1 MFIIFAFCVKCQI
14 NLLKITRHFFKNGDA
29 SSVSNLQRLLHTKS
43 VKIYNQN
50 SYKMKRSI
58 NELGDF
64 NYTNL
69 LFYTIHF
76 SGFVVNLE

>member
-1 MFIIFAFCVKCQI
+1 
-14 NLLKITRHFFKNGDA
+14 
-29 SSVSNLQRLLHTKS
+29 
-43 VKIYNQN
+43 
-50 SYKMKRSI
+50 MKRSL

-64 NYTNL
+64 DYTNL